1 MPAGRPQREH
11 PSIEHEHF
19 ERRARGTSS
28 RGLCQRLN
36 NRVTLFG
43 HNVRMASN
51 TRSHCAR
58 PMRRTDFAAI
68 ESDLQFVMGQRLPG
82 RRDLAQT
89 ALLGI
94 LTAAAFVLVGIET
107 FGRRCLL
114 PIRQMRV

>member
-1 MPAGRPQREH
+1 
-11 PSIEHEHF
+11 
-19 ERRARGTSS
+19 
-28 RGLCQRLN
+28 
-36 NRVTLFG
+36 
-43 HNVRMASN
+43 
-51 TRSHCAR
+51 
-58 PMRRTDFAAI
+58 MRRTDFAAI
-68 ESDLQFVMGQRLPG
+68 ESDLQFVMGQGLPG